1 MSSDLI
7 IDVTP
12 SEIVIALQ
20 ENKKLVEL
28 TREKSGAKFA
38 VGDIYIGKVK
48 KIMPSLNAAFIDV
61 GYEKDAFLHYLDMGP
76 QFATLNKFLRIV
88 TSKKNKIT
96 SISKV
101 QPEPDINKEGR
112 IVELLKVGQ
121 KILVQVAKEPISTK
135 GPRLTSEISIAGR
148 FMVLMP
154 FSDDFNFA
162 ENKIK

>member
-1 MSSDLI
+1 MSSDLL

-28 TREKSGAKFA
+28 SRERSGARFA
-38 VGDIYIGKVK
+38 VGDIYLGKVK

-88 TSKKNKIT
+88 SSRKNKVT
-96 SISKV
+96 SISRI
-101 QPEPDINKEGR
+101 QSEPDIDKEGK
-112 IVELLKVGQ
+112 VTELLKVGQ
-121 KILVQVAKEPISTK
+121 KILVQVSKEPISTK
-135 GPRLTSEISIAGR
+135 GPRLSLIHI
-148 FMVLMP
+148 
-154 FSDDFNFA
+154 
-162 ENKIK
+162 